1 MFIAENK
8 INKGLYLQSVKDVT
22 DIKDQAFKFK
32 TEKGLKDFL
41 LNLSF
46 KDFAFNLKDWKI
58 INEK

>member
-8 INKGLYLQSVKDVT
+8 INKGLYLQSEKDVT

-46 KDFAFNLKDWKI
+46 KDSAFNLKDWKI